1 MKTLLTFM
9 LMALAYAL
17 PSAAAEPVA
26 PSSLQEVQASLKK
39 DLTSIKQMYMTRLK
53 PVTHADRIYGDGVKW
68 VETLADPELFTI
80 ATGTVNSNMSD
91 RMAFNKVVE
100 ALERGRNNAKL
111 LGVVEGNKLAFEID
125 GVLKIIDELKKNPQA
140 VSQDWPKKA
149 KALLVYLQ

>member
-17 PSAAAEPVA
+17 PSSAVEPVA
-26 PSSLQEVQASLKK
+26 SASFQEVQASLKK
-39 DLTSIKQMYMTRLK
+39 DLTSIKLRMTTLK
-53 PVTHADRIYGDGVKW
+53 PKVQSDIVRGTGVTW
-68 VETLADPELFTI
+68 VEILADSERLEI
-80 ATGTVNSNMSD
+80 AAGAVNPQLPHVD
-91 RMAFNKVVE
+91 PPFPKVIN

-111 LGVVEGNKLAFEID
+111 LGTVEGNKLAFEID

-140 VSQDWPKKA
+140 LSQDWPKKA

>member
-26 PSSLQEVQASLKK
+26 PASLQEVQASLKK
-39 DLTSIKQMYMTRLK
+39 DLTSIKLRMTTLK
-53 PVTHADRIYGDGVKW
+53 PKVQSDIVRGTGVTW
-68 VETLADPELFTI
+68 VEVLADSERLEI
-80 ATGTVNSNMSD
+80 AAGAVNPQLPHVD
-91 RMAFNKVVE
+91 PPFPKVIN

-111 LGVVEGNKLAFEID
+111 LGTVEGNKLAFEID